1 MKRSMRYF
9 LALAMTAALILGAVM
24 PALAAEPEET
34 AGPEATA
41 APAETTS
48 EPEATA
54 APVETTDEPEQTTEP
69 ETTDEPEQTAEPET
83 TSEPEQTAEPEA
95 TTGPEATDAPAV
107 TEEPETTEEPVA
119 EAASLDVGVRVA
131 AGGESRDY
139 ATIDEAWAAAT
150 QAGTATV
157 ILLADVTAQDV
168 LTVPAG
174 VSITFAGGEYT
185 LTTACIRVDGGVLT
199 VASGTVLDAGD
210 GSSGK
215 MGAIRIYAGLLTVN
229 GGTMRGLNSG
239 IYCDGGDTT
248 INGGVIYGENGGLA
262 VTDADSLT
270 VNGGDISG
278 GLAGIACTGDN
289 RPVINGGS
297 ISGKGGGGVDISIGV
312 IAYSGLVLTGGEI
325 SGGDAGVMSIG
336 DTTVTG
342 GSVTGTEGVGLLIGE
357 DGSASLSGGAYAG
370 VSGAVSCGGIDILGY
385 PIESA
390 LTVNDLPAYGYG
402 WYGADGALLT
412 PAADEKTL
420 AGPVTVGPLPV
431 APATPVLKVTG
442 ENVLLSSDPT
452 DIDQEYDTPLTDG
465 DLIEGGGRIVVP
477 AEYVVGFPGAGVEIT
492 QQRYKFDNR
501 YEPDTP
507 IYHRYVFK
515 ITDPTLEELTV
526 TVSPNPDTP
535 TWTKVIA
542 HTYADFY
549 WKLTDCASNSHYD
562 ETADDEWIF
571 YAAEDAGGVTLDL
584 SKALEGVKPLMKTG
598 TATDLGGGKYN
609 IHSENDVIEFTLAP
623 GGIKVNVTGETDAL
637 IKASEYVMDRN
648 GENYF
653 RVYVKTGYTVV
664 PADENTEV
672 TVGYISE
679 NDDGSD
685 RLRYHVN
692 ADAAAEKGL
701 DSVTVR
707 VEKITSA
714 TLSVNEPDALLAADP
729 YGSDRGPILTDGDVI
744 PPEGGWL
751 LTKSDWWFSGDNDEY
766 AYDWRAAAYGE
777 PGSEIYKWT
786 YVYPLKDGAVNITLE
801 PSDAPAHWAE
811 VTIDNP
817 GHRELSISAYA
828 GDQAAQFDS
837 DTYSASMIVSNY
849 MFIRDA
855 AGSLRKAADITDVA
869 GVESVEEH
877 SYYLEL
883 ILDPTAE
890 KISFTVTAPEG
901 GTTPAP
907 TPAPTATPEPM
918 ATAEPTATPV
928 PTATAAPTA
937 VPTATA
943 TPAAGATAAP
953 GTTSPKTGDETVLAP
968 WALMLLGCGA
978 ALIAV
983 IARRRARR

>member
-1 MKRSMRYF
+1 MKRSVGYF
-9 LALAMTAALILGAVM
+9 LALALTAALILGAVM
-24 PALAAEPEET
+24 PALAAEPEQT
-34 AGPEATA
+34 AAPEATA
-41 APAETTS
+41 AETTS

-54 APVETTDEPEQTTEP
+54 APAETTD
-69 ETTDEPEQTAEPET
+69 EPET

-107 TEEPETTEEPVA
+107 TDEPETTEEPVA
-119 EAASLDVGVRVA
+119 EAASLDAGVRIT

-157 ILLADVTAQDV
+157 TLLADVTAQDV

-174 VSITFAGGEYT
+174 ASITFAGGEYT
-185 LTTACIRVDGGVLT
+185 LTTACIRVDGGALT

-210 GSSGK
+210 GSTGK
-215 MGAIRIYAGLLTVN
+215 MGAIRINAGLLTVN

-278 GLAGIACTGDN
+278 GSAGIACTGDN
-289 RPVINGGS
+289 RPTINGGS
-297 ISGKGGGGVDISIGV
+297 ISGKGGGGMDMSIGV
-312 IAYSGLVLTGGEI
+312 MAYSGLVLTGGEI

-342 GSVTGTEGVGLLIGE
+342 GSVTGTEGFGLLIGE

-370 VSGAVSCGGIDILGY
+370 VSGAVSCGGIEILGY

-390 LTVNDLPAYGYG
+390 LTVNDLLAYGYG

-431 APATPVLKVTG
+431 APVTPVMKVTG
-442 ENVLLSSDPT
+442 ENVLLSSNPL
-452 DIDQEYDTPLTDG
+452 DIDQEYDAPLTDG
-465 DLIEGGGRIVVP
+465 ALIEGGIGYIMVP
-477 AEYVVGFPGAGVEIT
+477 IEYSVQFPDAGVVTEEYYRHDIS
-492 QQRYKFDNR
+492 FG
-501 YEPDTP
+501 PDTP
-507 IYHRYVFK
+507 VYHVYDIK
-515 ITDPTLEELTV
+515 ITDPAMTELTV
-526 TVSPNPDTP
+526 TVSHNNPDAPTP
-535 TWTKVIA
+535 TKVIF

-549 WKLTDCASNSHYD
+549 WSLTDS
-562 ETADDEWIF
+562 ADSCYYGEAAEDEWTF
-571 YAAEDAGGVTLDL
+571 YVAEDAGGVTIDL
-584 SKALEGVKPLMKTG
+584 SEAEGVEPLMKTG
-598 TATDLGGGKYN
+598 TATDLGGGKYTL
-609 IHSENDVIEFTLAP
+609 HGENGVLEFTLVSNS
-623 GGIKVNVTGETDAL
+623 IKVNVTGETDGL

-653 RVYVKTGYTVV
+653 RVYVKIGYTVV
-664 PADENTEV
+664 PVDENTAV
-672 TVGYISE
+672 TMGYLDE
-679 NDDGSD
+679 DDDGSD
-685 RLRYHVN
+685 CLHYHLN
-692 ADAAAEKGL
+692 ADAAAANGV

-707 VEKITSA
+707 IEKLTSA

-828 GDQAAQFDS
+828 GDQAAQFNS

-849 MFIRDA
+849 MFIRDT

-890 KISFTVTAPEG
+890 KVSFTVKAPEG
-901 GTTPAP
+901 TATP
-907 TPAPTATPEPM
+907 TPGPTATP
-918 ATAEPTATPV
+918 TPTAA
-928 PTATAAPTA
+928 PTATAAP
-937 VPTATA
+937 
-943 TPAAGATAAP
+943 AAAATAAP
-953 GTTSPKTGDETVLAP
+953 GATSPKTGDETALAP

-983 IARRRARR
+983 TLRRRARR